1 MYNFIYVK
9 NIELLLE
16 KNMYFM
22 LPCDEPGKTEKKY
35 DFILNKE
42 HKTMYAF
49 IIR

>member
-16 KNMYFM
+16 KKNMYFM

-35 DFILNKE
+35 DF
-42 HKTMYAF
+42 M
-49 IIR
+49 R